1 MIFTELY
8 KQSDKQ
14 SFISKANEY
23 SELLGINPNWLMA
36 VMKAESGLNPQAV
49 NKQPA
54 SVPGYDEDGVLI
66 KPSGQPDAENINIRS
81 LYRATG
87 LIQFMPRTA
96 KGLNT
101 HTDDLVEMSGT
112 EQLYYVY
119 KYYQPYKGKIKS
131 YFDLYL
137 VTFFPVA
144 IGKPDNWTFETSK
157 IKASTIAKQNPGID
171 LNKDDKITIA
181 EFKGYLLKTIP
192 DNLKPFVFGSGSGND
207 AGTGEKK
214 NNLIWLY
221 VAAIGIFLYFNRR
234 K

>member
-14 SFISKANEY
+14 SFINKVNEY

>member
-14 SFISKANEY
+14 SFINKVNEY

-36 VMKAESGLNPQAV
+36 VMKAESGLNPKAV

-54 SVPGYDEDGVLI
+54 SVPGYDEDGILI
-66 KPSGQPDAENINIRS
+66 KLAGQPDADNINVRS

-87 LIQFMPRTA
+87 LIQFMPKTA

-101 HTDDLVEMSGT
+101 HTDDLIEMSGT
-112 EQLYYVY
+112 EQLFYVY

-137 VTFFPVA
+137 VTFFPAA
-144 IGKPDNWTFETSK
+144 IGKPDNWVFETSK

-192 DNLKPFVFGSGSGND
+192 DNLKPFVFGSTAPGKEPG
-207 AGTGEKK
+207 AEKK

-221 VAAIGIFLYFNRR
+221 LAAIGIFLYFNRR